1 MVKIEENI
9 NNLDIFIEYIPDL
22 VFIKDINGKYKN
34 CNEIF
39 LNFINKKRDEV
50 IGKTDFEIFTKE
62 NAQKFREIDEKILKI
77 EKKELIEERFI
88 HENGSIS
95 YFNTTKEPLYNNNKQ
110 VGLFCVT
117 KNITQEKEYKI
128 IYDDNKSMLEYIA
141 IENNLSKILDKIVG
155 LAEERNPKTQCSI
168 LILDKKRS
176 IFLKALHHH
185 CQSFTIML

>member
-1 MVKIEENI
+1 MKIEENI

-77 EKKELIEERFI
+77 EKK
-88 HENGSIS
+88 S
-95 YFNTTKEPLYNNNKQ
+95 
-110 VGLFCVT
+110 
-117 KNITQEKEYKI
+117 
-128 IYDDNKSMLEYIA
+128 
-141 IENNLSKILDKIVG
+141 
-155 LAEERNPKTQCSI
+155 
-168 LILDKKRS
+168 
-176 IFLKALHHH
+176 
-185 CQSFTIML
+185 